1 MKFNKNML
9 FSSLLAVGLNVNATS
24 MYQDPWLAGE
34 YESRDQTISHTL
46 TLNDIGTKAEIYKLK
61 SLDDTPVTKFRLT
74 LTEDNPSFSVKDEI
88 IVSITHK
95 AEEKQEFLRNV
106 SCTRKKGGNKCS
118 YGDIKNL
125 QYIFKRSNSDGKFYL
140 DVENSSPVIE
150 FEYGIWNKE
159 PYLDF
164 SIYGASSFESYTQK
178 GVDYYPTITITAN
191 NVKFTSD
198 DPRSF
203 GRNIDLYQLKEA
215 GMQLRSAKDSAVSR
229 DAIWN
234 HVQVPAEAYLQDL
247 PDIKPVLQVGVS
259 LQTPG
264 TSTNV
269 ALTTDFKDISVN
281 VDPGASINAD
291 YELEVFASVFAAE
304 SMSDVTS
311 GMTSTISGDFGM
323 GLGVGGLLTFDSTNT
338 PMGAGL
344 TFGWAGFAEVDLSV
358 NEALEIAT
366 TATTET
372 STNSS
377 GSDNRRERETD
388 GRHGGWNSREGRT
401 HRNDGDHGRSI
412 EN

>member
-1 MKFNKNML
+1 
-9 FSSLLAVGLNVNATS
+9 
-24 MYQDPWLAGE
+24 
-34 YESRDQTISHTL
+34 
-46 TLNDIGTKAEIYKLK
+46 
-61 SLDDTPVTKFRLT
+61 
-74 LTEDNPSFSVKDEI
+74 
-88 IVSITHK
+88 
-95 AEEKQEFLRNV
+95 
-106 SCTRKKGGNKCS
+106 
-118 YGDIKNL
+118 
-125 QYIFKRSNSDGKFYL
+125 
-140 DVENSSPVIE
+140 
-150 FEYGIWNKE
+150 
-159 PYLDF
+159 
-164 SIYGASSFESYTQK
+164 
-178 GVDYYPTITITAN
+178 
-191 NVKFTSD
+191 
-198 DPRSF
+198 
-203 GRNIDLYQLKEA
+203 
-215 GMQLRSAKDSAVSR
+215 MQLRSAKDSAVSR